1 LQAERHYSAW
11 AMTSRSWCN
20 GGAYKAAG
28 GAGAGER
35 VSGRLLYV
43 NKVYGLGFEFRV
55 AMRLLASLPASE
67 ECAGVTS
74 EFVAN
79 Q

>member
-1 LQAERHYSAW
+1 
-11 AMTSRSWCN
+11 M
-20 GGAYKAAG
+20 
-28 GAGAGER
+28 
-35 VSGRLLYV
+35 SGRLLYV